1 LSKIK
6 LDAYFWTVCGQV
18 TILNFFLGG
27 FGPAQPLLRE
37 EQNTSLTVAGLHG
50 TAMGIA
56 AIISSFIQSGL
67 VHKLGRKNTS
77 WLGLAIFTVAL
88 PLFALGTNVYMTLI
102 GVLIACIGFNFVIM
116 SSVPLLSHHYPK
128 HADVVV
134 SQSNGI
140 NSAGYVFGTVL
151 VGTLATWG
159 ISWRLGLLLCL
170 PAAVAIYLFGRN
182 KINDAH
188 DHEAIKQSGKLS
200 RGYWLAWL
208 GFFASIASEFATAF
222 WAASLITDR
231 TGAAATISTI
241 CVAALGTGMGIGRW
255 FLPIWLKNYSIDKRL
270 ELILYLQLAAFAVF
284 WFSHNLQV
292 SLIALLL
299 VGIGISGQFSLSM
312 LRLIRLSDNRP
323 DLAMGRS
330 SLAAGLAIASS
341 PFFLAFLGDHVGI
354 SRAYLMV
361 PVIIAIAIIALKFAS
376 SEVPQ
381 QR

>member
-1 LSKIK
+1 MSKIK

-188 DHEAIKQSGKLS
+188 DHEAVKQSGKLS

-241 CVAALGTGMGIGRW
+241 CVAALGSGMGIGRW
-255 FLPIWLKNYSIDKRL
+255 FLPIWLKNYTIDKRL
-270 ELILYLQLAAFAVF
+270 QLILYLQLVAFAIF
-284 WFSHNLQV
+284 WLSHNLQV
-292 SLIALLL
+292 SLIALLF

-330 SLAAGLAIASS
+330 SLAAGLAIATS
-341 PFFLAFLGDHVGI
+341 PFFLAFLGDHIGI

-361 PVIIAIAIIALKFAS
+361 PVIIAVAIIALKFAS

>member
-77 WLGLAIFTVAL
+77 WLGLAIFTAAL

-188 DHEAIKQSGKLS
+188 DHEAVKQSGKLS

-241 CVAALGTGMGIGRW
+241 CVAALGSGMGIGRW
-255 FLPIWLKNYSIDKRL
+255 FLPIWLKNYTIDKRL
-270 ELILYLQLAAFAVF
+270 QLILYLQLVAFAIF
-284 WFSHNLQV
+284 WLSHNLQV
-292 SLIALLL
+292 SLIALLF

-330 SLAAGLAIASS
+330 SLAAGLAIATS
-341 PFFLAFLGDHVGI
+341 PFFLAFLGDHIGI

-361 PVIIAIAIIALKFAS
+361 PVIIAVAIIALKFAS
-376 SEVPQ
+376 SEVLQ

>member
-1 LSKIK
+1 MSKIK

-88 PLFALGTNVYMTLI
+88 PLFALGKNVYMTLI

-188 DHEAIKQSGKLS
+188 DHEAVKQSGKLS

-241 CVAALGTGMGIGRW
+241 CVAALGSGMGIGRW
-255 FLPIWLKNYSIDKRL
+255 FLPIWLKNYTIDKRL
-270 ELILYLQLAAFAVF
+270 QLILYLQLVAFAIF
-284 WFSHNLQV
+284 WLSHNLQV
-292 SLIALLL
+292 SLIALLF

-330 SLAAGLAIASS
+330 SLAAGLAIATS
-341 PFFLAFLGDHVGI
+341 PFFLAFLGDHIGI

-361 PVIIAIAIIALKFAS
+361 PVIIAVAIIALKFAS

>member
-188 DHEAIKQSGKLS
+188 DHEAVKQSGKLS

-241 CVAALGTGMGIGRW
+241 CVAALGSGMGIGRW
-255 FLPIWLKNYSIDKRL
+255 FLPIWLKNYTIDKRL
-270 ELILYLQLAAFAVF
+270 QLILYLQLFAFAIF
-284 WFSHNLQV
+284 WLSHNLQV
-292 SLIALLL
+292 SLIALLF

-330 SLAAGLAIASS
+330 SLAAGLAIATS
-341 PFFLAFLGDHVGI
+341 PFFLAFLGDHIGI

-361 PVIIAIAIIALKFAS
+361 PVIIAVAIIALKFAS
-376 SEVPQ
+376 SEVLQ

>member
-1 LSKIK
+1 MSKIK

-88 PLFALGTNVYMTLI
+88 PLFALGTNFYMTLI

-188 DHEAIKQSGKLS
+188 DHEAVKQSGKLS

-241 CVAALGTGMGIGRW
+241 CVAALGSGMGIGRW
-255 FLPIWLKNYSIDKRL
+255 FLPIWLKNYTIDKRL
-270 ELILYLQLAAFAVF
+270 QLILYLQLVAFAIF
-284 WFSHNLQV
+284 WLSHNLQV
-292 SLIALLL
+292 SLIALLF

-330 SLAAGLAIASS
+330 SLAAGLAIATS
-341 PFFLAFLGDHVGI
+341 PFFLAFLGDHIGI

-361 PVIIAIAIIALKFAS
+361 PVIIAVAIIALKFAS

>member
-188 DHEAIKQSGKLS
+188 DHEAVKQSGKLS

-241 CVAALGTGMGIGRW
+241 CVAALGSGMGIGRW
-255 FLPIWLKNYSIDKRL
+255 FLPIWLKNYTIDKRL
-270 ELILYLQLAAFAVF
+270 QLILYLQLVAFAIF
-284 WFSHNLQV
+284 WLSHNLQV
-292 SLIALLL
+292 SLIALLF

-330 SLAAGLAIASS
+330 SLAAGLAIATS
-341 PFFLAFLGDHVGI
+341 PFFLAFLGDHIGI

-361 PVIIAIAIIALKFAS
+361 PVIIAVAIIALKFAS
-376 SEVPQ
+376 SEVLQ

>member
-1 LSKIK
+1 MSKIK

-56 AIISSFIQSGL
+56 AIISGFIQSGL

-77 WLGLAIFTVAL
+77 WLGLATFTFAL
-88 PLFALGTNVYMTLI
+88 PLFALGTNVYMTLL

-170 PAAVAIYLFGRN
+170 PAAVVIYLFGRN

-381 QR
+381 KR

>member
-188 DHEAIKQSGKLS
+188 DHEAVKQSGKLS

-241 CVAALGTGMGIGRW
+241 CVAALGSGMGIGRW
-255 FLPIWLKNYSIDKRL
+255 FLPIWLKNYTIDKRL
-270 ELILYLQLAAFAVF
+270 QLILYLQLVAFAIF
-284 WFSHNLQV
+284 WLSHNLQV
-292 SLIALLL
+292 SLIALLF

-330 SLAAGLAIASS
+330 SLAAGLAIATS
-341 PFFLAFLGDHVGI
+341 PFFLAFLGDHIGI

-361 PVIIAIAIIALKFAS
+361 PVIIAVAIIALKFAS

>member
-1 LSKIK
+1 MSKIK

-37 EQNTSLTVAGLHG
+37 EQHTSLTVAGLHG

-67 VHKLGRKNTS
+67 VHKIGRKNAS

-88 PLFALGTNVYMTLI
+88 PLFALGTNIYMTLSGI
-102 GVLIACIGFNFVIM
+102 LIACIGFNFVIM

-140 NSAGYVFGTVL
+140 NSVGYVFGTVL

-159 ISWRLGLLLCL
+159 ISWRLGLLLCI
-170 PAAVAIYLFGRN
+170 PAAILLFIFGRD
-182 KINDAH
+182 KVIDAR
-188 DHEAIKQSGKLS
+188 DHEAAKQSGKLS

-241 CVAALGTGMGIGRW
+241 CVAALGSGMGIGRW
-255 FLPIWLKNYSIDKRL
+255 FLPIWLKNYTIDKRL
-270 ELILYLQLAAFAVF
+270 ELILYLQLVAFGIF

-292 SLIALLL
+292 SLIALLF

-341 PFFLAFLGDHVGI
+341 PFFLAFLGDHIGI

-361 PVIIAIAIIALKFAS
+361 PVIIAVAIISLKLAS

>member
-1 LSKIK
+1 MSKIK

-182 KINDAH
+182 KINDTH
-188 DHEAIKQSGKLS
+188 DHEAVKQSGKLS

-241 CVAALGTGMGIGRW
+241 CVAALGSGMGIGRW
-255 FLPIWLKNYSIDKRL
+255 FLPIWLKNYTIDKRL
-270 ELILYLQLAAFAVF
+270 QLILYLQLVAFAIF
-284 WFSHNLQV
+284 WLSHNLQV
-292 SLIALLL
+292 SLIALLF

-330 SLAAGLAIASS
+330 SLAAGLAIATS
-341 PFFLAFLGDHVGI
+341 PFFLAFLGDHIGI

-361 PVIIAIAIIALKFAS
+361 PVIIAVAIIALKFAS
-376 SEVPQ
+376 SEVLQ

>member
-1 LSKIK
+1 MSKIK

-77 WLGLAIFTVAL
+77 WLGLVIFTVAL

-188 DHEAIKQSGKLS
+188 DHEAVKQSGKLS

-241 CVAALGTGMGIGRW
+241 CVAALGSGMGIGRW
-255 FLPIWLKNYSIDKRL
+255 FLPIWLKNYTIDKRL
-270 ELILYLQLAAFAVF
+270 QLILYLQLVAFAIF
-284 WFSHNLQV
+284 WLSHNLQV
-292 SLIALLL
+292 SLIALLF

-330 SLAAGLAIASS
+330 SLAAGLAIATS
-341 PFFLAFLGDHVGI
+341 PFFLAFLGDHIGI

-361 PVIIAIAIIALKFAS
+361 PVIIAVAIIALKFAS
-376 SEVPQ
+376 SEVLQ

>member
-1 LSKIK
+1 MSKIK

-77 WLGLAIFTVAL
+77 WLGLAIFTFAL
-88 PLFALGTNVYMTLI
+88 PLFALGTNVYMTLL

-381 QR
+381 KR

>member
-1 LSKIK
+1 MSKIK

-188 DHEAIKQSGKLS
+188 DHEAVKQSGKLS

-241 CVAALGTGMGIGRW
+241 CVAALGSGMGIGRW
-255 FLPIWLKNYSIDKRL
+255 FLPIWLKNYTIDKRL
-270 ELILYLQLAAFAVF
+270 QLILYLQLVAFAIF

-292 SLIALLL
+292 SLIALLF

-341 PFFLAFLGDHVGI
+341 PFFLAFLGDHIGI

-361 PVIIAIAIIALKFAS
+361 PVIIAVAIISLKLAS

>member
-6 LDAYFWTVCGQV
+6 LDAYFWIVCGQV

-37 EQNTSLTVAGLHG
+37 EQHTSLTVAGLHG

-67 VHKLGRKNTS
+67 VHKIGRKNAS

-88 PLFALGTNVYMTLI
+88 PLFALGTNIYMTLS

-188 DHEAIKQSGKLS
+188 DHEAVKQSGKLS

-241 CVAALGTGMGIGRW
+241 CVAALGSGMGIGRW
-255 FLPIWLKNYSIDKRL
+255 FLPIWLKNYTIDKRL
-270 ELILYLQLAAFAVF
+270 QLILYLQLVAFAIF
-284 WFSHNLQV
+284 WLSHNLQV
-292 SLIALLL
+292 SLIALLF

-330 SLAAGLAIASS
+330 SLAAGLAIATS
-341 PFFLAFLGDHVGI
+341 PFFLAFLGDHIGI

-361 PVIIAIAIIALKFAS
+361 PVIIAVAIIALKFAS
-376 SEVPQ
+376 SEVLQ

>member
-1 LSKIK
+1 MSKIK

-37 EQNTSLTVAGLHG
+37 QQHTSLTIAGLHG

-56 AIISSFIQSGL
+56 AIISSFIHPTL
-67 VHKLGRKNTS
+67 VHKLGRKNAS
-77 WLGLAIFTVAL
+77 WFGLALFTITL
-88 PLFALGTNVYMTLI
+88 PLFALGTNVAMTLS
-102 GVLIACIGFNFVIM
+102 GVLIACTGFNFVIM
-116 SSVPLLSHHYPK
+116 SSVPLLSHHYPD

-159 ISWRLGLLLCL
+159 ISWRLGLMLCI
-170 PAAVAIYLFGRN
+170 PAAIAIYIFGRN
-182 KINDAH
+182 KVEDAH
-188 DHEAIKQSGKLS
+188 DHDAPKQSGKLG
-200 RGYWLAWL
+200 RGYWFAWL

-222 WAASLITDR
+222 WSASLISER

-255 FLPIWLKNYSIDKRL
+255 FIPVWLKNYTIDKRL
-270 ELILYLQLAAFAVF
+270 QLILYLQLFSFVIF
-284 WFSHNLQV
+284 WLSHNLQL
-292 SLIALLL
+292 SLIALFL

-312 LRLIRLSDNRP
+312 LRMIRLSDNRP
-323 DLAMGRS
+323 DLAMGKS
-330 SLAAGLAIASS
+330 SLAAGLAIATS
-341 PFFLAFLGDHVGI
+341 PFFLAFLGDQIGI
-354 SRAYLMV
+354 SKAYLMV
-361 PVIIAIAIIALKFAS
+361 PVIILIAIFALKSAS
-376 SEVPQ
+376 SEVSQ

>member
-1 LSKIK
+1 MSKIK

-37 EQNTSLTVAGLHG
+37 EQGTSLTVAGLHG
-50 TAMGIA
+50 TAMGLA
-56 AIISSFIQSGL
+56 AIISSFIHPTL
-67 VHKLGRKNTS
+67 VHKVGRKNAS
-77 WLGLAIFTVAL
+77 WAGLAIFSLFL
-88 PLFALGTNVYMTLI
+88 PFFTLGNSVYMTLAA
-102 GVLIACIGFNFVIM
+102 VLFACTGFNFVIM

-140 NSAGYVFGTVL
+140 NSAGYVFGTVI

-159 ISWRLGLLLCL
+159 ISWRLGLMLAL
-170 PAAVAIYLFGRN
+170 PAAFAIYFFGRN
-182 KINDAH
+182 KIHDSH
-188 DHEAIKQSGKLS
+188 DHDAPKQSGKLS
-200 RGYWLAWL
+200 RGYWFAWL

-222 WAASLITDR
+222 WAASLISDR
-231 TGAAATISTI
+231 TGAKATISTI

-255 FLPIWLKNYSIDKRL
+255 YLPVWLKNFNIDKRL
-270 ELILYLQLAAFAVF
+270 ELILYLQLAAFGVF
-284 WFSHNLQV
+284 WFSHNLQL
-292 SLIALLL
+292 SLISLLL

-312 LRLIRLSDNRP
+312 LRMIKLSDGRP

-330 SLAAGLAIASS
+330 SLAAGLAIATS
-341 PFFLAFLGDHVGI
+341 PFLLAFTGDRIGI
-354 SRAYLMV
+354 SKAYLMV
-361 PVIIAIAIIALKFAS
+361 PVIILVAIFALKAAS
-376 SEVPQ
+376 SEEPL

>member
-1 LSKIK
+1 MSKIK

-188 DHEAIKQSGKLS
+188 DHEAVKQSGKLS

-241 CVAALGTGMGIGRW
+241 CVAALGSGMGIGRW
-255 FLPIWLKNYSIDKRL
+255 FLPIWLKNYTIDKRL
-270 ELILYLQLAAFAVF
+270 QLILYLQLIAFAIF
-284 WFSHNLQV
+284 WLSHNLQV
-292 SLIALLL
+292 SLIALLF

-330 SLAAGLAIASS
+330 SLAAGLAIATS
-341 PFFLAFLGDHVGI
+341 PFFLAFLGDHIGI

-361 PVIIAIAIIALKFAS
+361 PVIIAVAIIALKFAS

>member
-1 LSKIK
+1 MSKIK

-188 DHEAIKQSGKLS
+188 DHEAVKQSGKLS

-241 CVAALGTGMGIGRW
+241 CVAALGSGMGIGRW
-255 FLPIWLKNYSIDKRL
+255 FLPIWLKNYTIDKRL
-270 ELILYLQLAAFAVF
+270 QLILYLQLIAFAIF
-284 WFSHNLQV
+284 WLSHNLQV
-292 SLIALLL
+292 SLIALLF

-330 SLAAGLAIASS
+330 SLAAGLAIATS
-341 PFFLAFLGDHVGI
+341 PFFLAFLGDHIGI

-361 PVIIAIAIIALKFAS
+361 PVIIAVAIIALKFAS
-376 SEVPQ
+376 SEVLQ